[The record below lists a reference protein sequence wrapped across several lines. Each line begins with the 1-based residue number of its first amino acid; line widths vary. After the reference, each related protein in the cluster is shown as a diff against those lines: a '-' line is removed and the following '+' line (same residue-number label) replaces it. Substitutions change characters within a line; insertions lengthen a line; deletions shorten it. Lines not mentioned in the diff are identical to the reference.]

1 MVFGFA
7 SCSLVAAYHHPSLV
21 IAFLPSLAVAY
32 HPSLVVAY
40 HHPSLAVAYHHPSL
54 AVAYHHPSLAVAY
67 HPTSAVIAS
76 VAIATSFVVA
86 ASLDS
91 CPSIVKASF
100 LPFVVKAFLPFVVV
114 AFLPFIVVAF
124 HPFAVM
130 AFHPFVVDHPLVIAF
145 ITITQLELQVLQ
157 VLVLLL
163 ESPHIRQ

>member
-1 MVFGFA
+1 MNHSLGIVFGFA
-7 SCSLVAAYHHPSLV
+7 SCSLFAAYHHPSLV

-32 HPSLVVAY
+32 HPSLV
-40 HHPSLAVAYHHPSL
+40 VAYHHPSL

-145 ITITQLELQVLQ
+145 ITITPLELQVLQ